1 MTTAS
6 AIIPTVMEVRE
17 DLTQAQV
24 ERILH
29 SDTFR
34 NSDVLRRLLRFL
46 ADKSISGEADQLKEY
61 TIGIDALGKPSSY
74 DPRQDSVV
82 RIQVGRLRQKLA
94 EYYRTEGKDD
104 PIIVD
109 LPKGRFKLTCE
120 PRPEPTVPEVVEPVA
135 VVPEPPAKGFDW
147 RRLAMVLAAVLVIVI
162 VWGVVVGVELI
173 QERAA
178 NRPLRNAWTPELN
191 ELWKPF
197 LTPDR
202 PLIVSVAAPLFVGFQ
217 GAGLYR
223 DLALNRWD
231 DVLQSPKVEAIRR
244 SLNNPRILPRYYY
257 TGIGEMSATFQL
269 GKLMT
274 VSPVNVSVAR
284 SSQLSWQQLADN
296 NVLFVGAPRLYADQ
310 LKGLPVDLDI
320 VLEESGI
327 RMLHPK
333 PGEPERLPDNY
344 PSISTLENFS
354 VPDDGEVYALITHTP
369 GPLGSGDIQS
379 FSANHSPGTL
389 AAVQW
394 FTNPSLARI
403 LVSKLRKPDGQLP
416 RFYQIVLKVK
426 YKDAV
431 PTEVSYV
438 LHRELHA
445 DARPAA
451 K

>member
-1 MTTAS
+1 M
-6 AIIPTVMEVRE
+6 VVRE
-17 DLTQAQV
+17 DLAQAQI

-61 TIGIDALGKPSSY
+61 IIGIDALGKPSSY

-94 EYYRTEGKDD
+94 DYYRIEGKDD
-104 PIIVD
+104 PLIVD
-109 LPKGRFKLTCE
+109 LPKGRFKLHCE
-120 PRPEPTVPEVVEPVA
+120 PRPESKVVEHAELAPL
-135 VVPEPPAKGFDW
+135 PEIEVKTFDW
-147 RRLAMVLAAVLVIVI
+147 RRIAIVLVAVLAISLA
-162 VWGVVVGVELI
+162 WGTYATAQWML
-173 QERAA
+173 ERASTA
-178 NRPLRNAWTPELN
+178 PIRAKWTPELN

-197 LTPDR
+197 LVPNR
-202 PLIVSVAAPLFVGFQ
+202 PLIVSVAAPLFIGFQ

-223 DLALNRWD
+223 DLTLNRWD
-231 DVLQSPKVEAIRR
+231 DVLQSSKVSNIRK
-244 SLNNPRILPRYYY
+244 SLKDPAMVPRYYY
-257 TGIGEMSATFQL
+257 TGIGEMAAAFRL
-269 GKLMT
+269 GKLLT

-296 NVLFVGAPRLYADQ
+296 NVLFIGAPRLYTEQ
-310 LKGLPVDLDI
+310 LKGLLVELDI
-320 VLEESGI
+320 ALEESGI
-327 RMLHPK
+327 RMLHPHT
-333 PGEPERLPDNY
+333 GEPARLDDNY
-344 PSISTLENFS
+344 PSIIALENSS
-354 VPDDGEVYALITHTP
+354 VPDDGEVYSLITHTP
-369 GPLGSGDIQS
+369 GPLGTGDIES
-379 FSANHSPGTL
+379 FSSNHSPGTL

-394 FTNPSLARI
+394 FTDPSLARI
-403 LVSKLRKPDGQLP
+403 LTGKLRKANGELP
-416 RFYQIVLKVK
+416 RFYQVVLKVK

-445 DARPAA
+445 ERWPAG

>member
-1 MTTAS
+1 M
-6 AIIPTVMEVRE
+6 VVRE

-94 EYYRTEGKDD
+94 DYYRTEGKDD
-104 PIIVD
+104 PMIVD
-109 LPKGRFKLTCE
+109 LPKGRFKLNCE
-120 PRPEPTVPEVVEPVA
+120 PRPEPQPPEVALEPVP
-135 VVPEPPAKGFDW
+135 VPSLKAKPFDW
-147 RRLAMVLAAVLVIVI
+147 RRVALAMAVLLAVVAAAGIYEGVQLAA
-162 VWGVVVGVELI
+162 
-173 QERAA
+173 ERASNA
-178 NRPLRNAWTPELN
+178 PLRAAWTPELN

-197 LTPDR
+197 LVPNR

-217 GAGLYR
+217 GAGFFR
-223 DLALNRWD
+223 DMAINRWD
-231 DVLQSPKVEAIRR
+231 DALVSPKVATLRKA
-244 SLNNPRILPRYYY
+244 LNNPNIVPRYYY
-257 TGIGEMSATFQL
+257 TGFGEMSAAFHL
-269 GKLMT
+269 GKLLT
-274 VSPVNVSVAR
+274 VSPVNVSIAR

-296 NVLFVGAPRLYADQ
+296 NVLFIGAPRLYSEQ
-310 LKGLPVDLDI
+310 LKNLPVELDI

-327 RMLHPK
+327 RMVHPQSGD
-333 PGEPERLPDNY
+333 PLRLADHY
-344 PSISTLENFS
+344 PSISVLESFS

-369 GPLGSGDIQS
+369 GPLGSGDIES
-379 FSANHSPGTL
+379 FSANHSPATL

-394 FTNPSLARI
+394 FTDPSLARI
-403 LVSKLRKPDGQLP
+403 LVGKLRKPNGELP
-416 RFYQIVLKVK
+416 RFFQIVLKVK

-438 LHRELHA
+438 LHHELRA
-445 DARPAA
+445 ERRPTG